1 MEGRENGIKNKQFTT
16 NMGKSE
22 KNAQNSTA
30 QIFKAPNLCLL
41 RGYLPYEKQ
50 LIILNESRA
59 KEGKKVLYFLYT
71 QMKIDNKGHFAEK
84 SI

>member
-1 MEGRENGIKNKQFTT
+1 
-16 NMGKSE
+16 MGKSE

-41 RGYLPYEKQ
+41 RGCLPYEKQ
-50 LIILNESRA
+50 LIIQNESRA

-71 QMKIDNKGHFAEK
+71 QMKIDNKGHFFCRKEYLK
-84 SI
+84 